1 MKRKTGETS
10 DKAIIKYE
18 MNFIDSCKFFLSYCQ
33 NFWKTSWKKCD
44 EFRYKCKNCKYAHI
58 KKYEKQEMNLITKKC
73 VHIIMIA

>member
-1 MKRKTGETS
+1 MNRKTGETS

-33 NFWKTSWKKCD
+33 NFLKISWKKCN

-58 KKYEKQEMNLITKKC
+58 KNMRNKKWINNEKMC
-73 VHIIMIA
+73 A